1 MSTAAPQ
8 AARTGRVPLVEVV
21 ITEPLDGLAVPRL
34 RALLDEALTLQP
46 EHLILDLAGCP
57 SIDAAAI
64 GVLLDAHRRAFL
76 GGGRLTLR
84 APSVRLRRNLRL
96 ARVAHVFHIT
106 TAQDPS
112 TEPAGDHSAVPSH
125 RTQP

>member
-34 RALLDEALTLQP
+34 RAL
-46 EHLILDLAGCP
+46 
-57 SIDAAAI
+57 
-64 GVLLDAHRRAFL
+64 
-76 GGGRLTLR
+76 
-84 APSVRLRRNLRL
+84 LRRNLRL